1 MVLPISIPDQSSILG
16 SGKLAIFGAKSQID
30 TFTGDGATKEFSLT
44 KDNAVLGS
52 EVVKVDGVPKVE
64 GTDYTAVHE
73 NGILKSIKFNTAPA
87 NSAVIEVE
95 YLYLDLPLGGAS
107 ELSLKEDKDKEEVSV
122 DCSYSTIQIEKGAK
136 ISFSFKDLLT
146 VGDINLTS
154 YFTGEIEEG
163 SSYVRYK
170 NGASKSGNIAVL
182 AYSKEATLAHG
193 KEAPKRII
201 LIYGAMPNS
210 LDIDISGATK
220 SFDLTA
226 QAYRVIDVK

>member
-154 YFTGEIEEG
+154 YFTGEVEEG
-163 SSYVRYK
+163 GSYVRYK